1 MVSTNLIEQSE
12 TKLWFINREKGLT
25 LLSLPLPP
33 PKPSQTSY
41 RPLKVFIYLGSKYSK
56 LNRTY

>member
-1 MVSTNLIEQSE
+1 MVSANLIEQSE

-41 RPLKVFIYLGSKYSK
+41 TLESFHLPGIKIL
-56 LNRTY
+56 